1 MKHISIV
8 FSFRNEEKNLAE
20 LINRISNT
28 INKLDNWDYELIFV
42 NDDSDDD
49 SENILIE
56 YQKNYPIKIVNMSR
70 KFGVGACVLAGLQ
83 LAKGDATI
91 YMDSDLQDPPEI
103 ITKLIEKFE
112 NGNDV
117 VHTKRVG
124 RLGENRFKI
133 FLTRIAYKIINK
145 TSNISLPIET
155 GDFKLLSK
163 RAVEH
168 INSLKEYNPYIRG
181 LSVWIGFKQDFVEY
195 VRQSRFSGQSKFS
208 SLHSG
213 PISQFIRGITSY
225 STGPLYLGIIIGLFA
240 IFSSI
245 ILIIY
250 AFYAKFSGIAIPGS
264 SAIIISVA
272 FFSGM
277 ILTTI
282 GIMGLYVARIYEQI
296 QGRPRYIIKNIL
308 EPTKKKRFA
317 IRKNYVFE
325 IS

>member
-145 TSNISLPIET
+145 TSDIPLPIET

-282 GIMGLYVARIYEQI
+282 GIMGLYIARIYEQI

-308 EPTKKKRFA
+308 EPIKKKDSR
-317 IRKNYVFE
+317 
-325 IS
+325 

>member
-20 LINRISNT
+20 LINRISST

-70 KFGVGACVLAGLQ
+70 RFGVGACVLAGLQ

-208 SLHSG
+208 SPWSG

-240 IFSSI
+240 IFLSI

-282 GIMGLYVARIYEQI
+282 GIMGLSMLPESMNKSKVALDTLLKIY
-296 QGRPRYIIKNIL
+296 
-308 EPTKKKRFA
+308 
-317 IRKNYVFE
+317 
-325 IS
+325 